1 MISKEYRS
9 MKVYEQ
15 SGYQY
20 KPTPTIM
27 LKGKW
32 LREFGFEEGTEI
44 VVHCEDGVLTI
55 VRKDEKVYCDVPEFE
70 D

>member
-15 SGYQY
+15 RGYQY
-20 KPTPTIM
+20 KPTPAIM

-44 VVHCEDGVLTI
+44 EVHCEDGVLTI
-55 VRKDEKVYCDVPEFE
+55 VRKDEGMFCDVPMSV
-70 D
+70 